1 MLFWNTLEGGWPLK
15 LHWIKILIGLL
26 YLHDF
31 CKTLLDAKGTA
42 TEDPHPRNIEQT
54 KARSRQQTRDE
65 ALEQGILRRQ
75 EKGCWCLAAGEGIG
89 CPKPPMLSCLVWRCW
104 DSWYHGNGDR
114 HDDVFIMKDFSKGEG
129 LDWQHIRNEFYTA
142 MPESFGE
149 VTGFVWKTTAPC
161 VQPECSRC
169 LCTCWGGDPMKSSF
183 S

>member
-1 MLFWNTLEGGWPLK
+1 MKQILKAETRDHSQSFRLCYSGIFWKEVD
-15 LHWIKILIGLL
+15 HWNCTDLWSCQCVDIGLL
-26 YLHDF
+26 YLHGF
-31 CKTLLDAKGTA
+31 CKTLLDAKGTT

-54 KARSRQQTRDE
+54 KARSRQQTRDQ

-114 HDDVFIMKDFSKGEG
+114 HDDCFIIQEFSKGEG

-149 VTGFVWKTTAPC
+149 VSG
-161 VQPECSRC
+161 
-169 LCTCWGGDPMKSSF
+169 
-183 S
+183 